1 MVGNILPNQLYRVF
15 KSRPLTTEGK
25 DALIHLYQPIIESDA
40 LALYLT
46 LTADQQDPQA
56 SEFIHLDILNAM
68 NVGLQRFIQAR
79 NKLEGIGL
87 LKTFE
92 KEDDELGITFL
103 YHLQEPVHASDFFQD
118 ELYSFLLLNHV
129 GERKFRQLV
138 SLFQPAKWQ
147 AEGYQEVTA
156 SFMDA
161 YRLDTQQF
169 AANEEELQEVNGKFQ
184 DTQSRLVL
192 DEQQLDWDFL
202 LYEAQRRYIR
212 ADNFDK
218 DFRQKLLLYHS
229 LYGYDV
235 MELLDLM
242 TDSVSLTTG
251 KIDQKALEQL
261 ILQKARTRFTKTENK
276 VDPTSNEEIRRFN
289 TLKQNGY
296 SDNDL
301 ALIRESENNA
311 PMAFLK
317 AIKAEKKS
325 FVTDSEQWLLKSLV
339 ERSPLSNSVINVL
352 IHYVLVVQNNAALPA
367 SYVNNIA
374 AQWSEL
380 QVKTAEE
387 AIKHVRDLVKE
398 AKEKRTRPQ
407 SPSKKIIREEKLPSW
422 AEKPVEETTLS
433 PERQAEI
440 DKKLQAYLQKK
451 AGDN

>member
-46 LTADQQDPQA
+46 LTADQQDPQE

-68 NVGLQRFIQAR
+68 NVGLQRFIHAR

-87 LKTFE
+87 LKTYE
-92 KEDDELGITFL
+92 KEEDELGTTFL

-147 AEGYQEVTA
+147 EEGYQEVTT

-169 AANEEELQEVNGKFQ
+169 AANEEDLQRVNGKFQ
-184 DTQSRLVL
+184 DTQGRLVL

-235 MELLDLM
+235 IELLDLM
-242 TDSVSLTTG
+242 ADSVSLTTG

-261 ILQKARTRFTKTENK
+261 VLQKARTRFTKTANHL
-276 VDPTSNEEIRRFN
+276 DPTSEEEIRRFN

-301 ALIRESENNA
+301 ALIRESEKYA

-374 AQWSEL
+374 AQWSEM

-407 SPSKKIIREEKLPSW
+407 TSSKKIIREEKLPSW
-422 AEKPVEETTLS
+422 AEKPVEEKTLS

>member
-1 MVGNILPNQLYRVF
+1 VGNILPNQLYRVF
-15 KSRPLTTEGK
+15 KSRPLTAEGK

-46 LTADQQDPQA
+46 LVADSQDPTEN
-56 SEFIHLDILNAM
+56 EFIHLDILNAM
-68 NVGLQRFIQAR
+68 NVGMQRFIQAR

-92 KEDDELGITFL
+92 KDDSDLGRTFL
-103 YHLQEPVHASDFFQD
+103 YHLQEPVYAKNFFQD
-118 ELYSFLLLNHV
+118 ELYSFLLLSRV

-138 SLFQPAKWQ
+138 SLFEPAKWDE
-147 AEGYQEVTA
+147 AGYQEVTV

-161 YRLDTQQF
+161 YRLDPQQF
-169 AANEEELQEVNGKFQ
+169 AANDQKLKQVNERFKDEKNEL
-184 DTQSRLVL
+184 TL
-192 DEQQLDWDFL
+192 DENLLDWDFI

-218 DFRQKLLLYHS
+218 AFRQKLVLYHS

-235 MELLDLM
+235 MELLDLLA
-242 TDSVSLTTG
+242 DHVSLTTG
-251 KIDQKALEQL
+251 KIDQKALDQSV
-261 ILQKARTRFTKTENK
+261 LQKARTRFTKSTEK
-276 VDPTSNEEIRRFN
+276 HDSSSEEEIRRFN

-296 SDNDL
+296 TENDL

-339 ERSPLSNSVINVL
+339 ERSPLSTSVINVL
-352 IHYVLVVQNNAALPA
+352 IHYVLVVQNNASLTAN
-367 SYVNNIA
+367 YVNNIA

-380 QVKTAEE
+380 QIKTAED
-387 AIKHVRDLVKE
+387 AIKHVRDIVKS
-398 AKEKRTRPQ
+398 AKEKRRPQ
-407 SPSKKIIREEKLPSW
+407 AKGTSKKIIREEKLPSW
-422 AEKPVEETTLS
+422 AEKPVEEKALS